1 MTTPDDGPT
10 TNAAALTPQTPHG
23 RNAKRAGRG
32 VGLLSIALLSVPM
45 MTTHHS
51 SPKVSALVRASS
63 TRAAANA
70 VRSHGGTVVN
80 ELDVIGGVVAKVD
93 GDRLADLTADPAVS
107 GVDLDTAG
115 DLQAVL
121 PGTSYDTETDVGS
134 MYDTARL
141 VGADKLWARGA
152 TGAGVAVALLDSGVQ
167 PSAFF
172 GTRLVA
178 GADFTGANNSLA
190 DGYGHGTHM
199 AGIIGGS
206 SGTVGS
212 TTGFTGIAP
221 RATVVSVRV
230 ADNTGATSL
239 MRILQGLDWVYK
251 NHDDLNIKVVNM
263 SVGVPAY
270 SDYTRDPIVAAA
282 QRLWYDE
289 VTVVASAGNIGAG
302 LNLTSPA
309 IDPTIIAVGA
319 VDTKGTLATTD
330 DVPASFSAG
339 AATASDRSPTVVVP
353 ARSIQSIKAT
363 GSTMAA
369 GAPATAL
376 VGTTFVKGTGTSQA
390 AAIVSGE
397 AALMYSAKAGLGPTD
412 IKMNLCNFASNRG
425 WDRKRQGC
433 GVATVAAMTSANLDT
448 SYSWEGYPEASVSA
462 TTANATTDQQT
473 RSASWQGSSWQGSSW
488 QGASWQGSSWQGSSS
503 WQGQAG

>member
-10 TNAAALTPQTPHG
+10 TNRAPMRHTLQA

-32 VGLLSIALLSVPM
+32 VGLLSVALLSVPM

-51 SPKVSALVRASS
+51 SPKVSALVRARTS
-63 TRAAANA
+63 AAAADA
-70 VRSHGGTVVN
+70 VRSHGGTVTS
-80 ELDVIGGVVAKVD
+80 ELDVIGGVVADVE
-93 GDRLADLTADPAVS
+93 GDRIAELTADPAVS

-121 PGTSYDTETDVGS
+121 SGTSYDTETEVGS

-152 TGAGVAVALLDSGVQ
+152 TGSGVGVALLDSGVQ

-178 GADFTGANNSLA
+178 GADFSGANNSLA

-199 AGIIGGS
+199 AGIIAGS

-221 RATVVSVRV
+221 RATIFSVRV

-251 NHDDLNIKVVNM
+251 NHVALNIKIVNM

-270 SDYTRDPIVAAA
+270 GDYTRDPIVAAA

-289 VTVVASAGNIGAG
+289 VTVVASAGNIGPG

-319 VDTKGTLATTD
+319 VDTKATLATTD
-330 DVPASFSAG
+330 DAPASFSAG
-339 AATASDRSPTVVVP
+339 AATANDRSPTVVVP

-363 GSTMAA
+363 GSTMALA
-369 GAPATAL
+369 APATSL
-376 VGTTFVKGTGTSQA
+376 VGTTFIRGTGTSQA

-412 IKMNLCNFASNRG
+412 IKMNLCNFASDRG

-433 GVATVAAMTSANLDT
+433 GVATVGAMTAGNIDP
-448 SYSWEGYPEASVSA
+448 SYTWEGYPEASVSA

>member
-1 MTTPDDGPT
+1 MTTPDDGST
-10 TNAAALTPQTPHG
+10 TKTAALMPQTRHV
-23 RNAKRAGRG
+23 RIAKRAGRG
-32 VGLLSIALLSVPM
+32 VGLLSVALLSVPM

-51 SPKVSALVRASS
+51 SPKASVLVRAQSS
-63 TRAAANA
+63 AAAADA
-70 VRSHGGTVVN
+70 VRSHGGTVTD
-80 ELDVIGGVVAKVD
+80 ELEVIGGVVANVD
-93 GDRLADLTADPAVS
+93 GDRVGELAADPVVS

-121 PGTSYDTETDVGS
+121 PGTTYDTESEVGS
-134 MYDTARL
+134 MYETARL

-152 TGAGVAVALLDSGVQ
+152 TGSGVGVALIDSGVQ

-199 AGIIGGS
+199 AGIIAGS

-221 RATVVSVRV
+221 RATIFSVRV

-251 NHDDLNIKVVNM
+251 NHVALNIKVVNM

-282 QRLWYDE
+282 QRLWYAE
-289 VTVVASAGNIGAG
+289 VTVVASAGNIGPG

-319 VDTKGTLATTD
+319 VDTKATLATTD
-330 DVPASFSAG
+330 DGPASFSAG
-339 AATASDRSPTVVVP
+339 AATANDRSPTVVVP

-363 GSTMAA
+363 GSVMASI
-369 GAPATAL
+369 APPASL
-376 VGTTFVKGTGTSQA
+376 VGTTFMRGTGTSQA

-397 AALMYSAKAGLGPTD
+397 AALMYSATTGLGPTD
-412 IKMNLCNFASNRG
+412 VKMNLCNFASNRG

-433 GVATVAAMTSANLDT
+433 GVATVAAMTSANIDT
-448 SYSWEGYPEASVSA
+448 SYTWEAYPEASVSA
-462 TTANATTDQQT
+462 TTANATTDLQT
-473 RSASWQGSSWQGSSW
+473 RAVSWQGSSWQGSSWQGSSW
-488 QGASWQGSSWQGSSS
+488 QGASWQGSSWQG
-503 WQGQAG
+503 QAG